1 MFQIINISLINR
13 FMNSPKGRYSG
24 ALNVAIQTAK
34 NEGFFAF
41 YKGFTASFSR
51 LVAWNI
57 CLWVTY
63 EQLKKGILYAYNN
76 KR

>member
-1 MFQIINISLINR
+1 
-13 FMNSPKGRYSG
+13 
-24 ALNVAIQTAK
+24 VAIQTAK

-41 YKGFTASFSR
+41 YKGFTASFTR